1 MKKFLLASSALL
13 AVCGS
18 APAAEMPLKA
28 PRYAPPPATV
38 ADWTGPY
45 LGLALG
51 GKWADTTWNTTSV
64 SDATLLPV
72 DASSPRSYRPSGF
85 RVGGYAGYNWQ
96 VANWVWGLEAD
107 AAWTDATTTAAGI
120 PGCAIECFPGA
131 PGPGVDTTSLRVS
144 WDTSARARLGFLLTP
159 TLLLYGT
166 GGVAW
171 QSIEV
176 SGTCQHSLADPACTR
191 APGSPF
197 DTRSASRTLAGTT
210 FGGGLEALYGNW
222 LLRAEYRYTRLA
234 DWNVVFDFQ
243 AAGVPPGEDTSRFR
257 LATETHIAT
266 FGVAYKFGA
275 PVYSSQ

>member
-1 MKKFLLASSALL
+1 MKRLLLASSALL

-18 APAAEMPLKA
+18 TPAAEMSLKA
-28 PRYAPPPATV
+28 PRYAPAPAPV

-45 LGLALG
+45 IGLALG
-51 GKWADTTWNTTSV
+51 GKWADSTWNTTSV
-64 SDATLLPV
+64 SDATVLPV
-72 DASSPRSYRPSGF
+72 DASSPRGYRPSGF

-107 AAWTDATTTAAGI
+107 AAWTDATATAAGI

-131 PGPGVDTTSLRVS
+131 PGPGVDTTSVRER
-144 WDTSARARLGFLLTP
+144 WDASARARLGFLLTP
-159 TLLLYGT
+159 ALLLYGT

-171 QSIEV
+171 QSVEV
-176 SGTCQHSLADPACTR
+176 SGTCQHSLADPSCTS
-191 APGSPF
+191 APGNPF

-210 FGGGLEALYGNW
+210 FGGGLEALSGNW

-275 PVYSSQ
+275 PAYSSH